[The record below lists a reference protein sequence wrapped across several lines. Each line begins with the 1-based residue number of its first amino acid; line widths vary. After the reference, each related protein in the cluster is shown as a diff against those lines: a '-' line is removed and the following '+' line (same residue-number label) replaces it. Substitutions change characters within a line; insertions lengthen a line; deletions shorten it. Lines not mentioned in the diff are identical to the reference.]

1 MKIKISNLQDGEHT
15 YDFVVNG
22 KEMELDDVETS
33 GDIFVNVNLYKSGNQ
48 FDLKFKVAGK
58 LKFECDRC
66 LDEYAHDFINSFE
79 MVYKFDFTHDF
90 EKEENQSDDIRF
102 LNPNTSFIDIKDDV
116 RDFILLSVPLKH
128 APEEK
133 DGVCTLCKRK
143 ISDVLKIERQEEI
156 NPVWEKLLNI
166 KSK

>member
-22 KEMELDDVETS
+22 KEMELDDVETM
-33 GDIFVNVNLYKSGNQ
+33 GDIIVKVILYKSGNQ
-48 FDLKFKVAGK
+48 FDLKFNVSGK

-66 LDEYAHDFINSFE
+66 LDEYAHDFINTFE
-79 MVYKFDFTHDF
+79 MVYQFDFTHEF
-90 EKEENQSDDIRF
+90 EKEKNISDDIRY
-102 LNPNTSFIDIKDDV
+102 LNPNTSFIDIKNDV

-133 DGVCTLCKRK
+133 DGVCTLCKRN